1 MNEYFPK
8 LVVLR
13 RSLIATILFAMSIP
27 MACGQETAVPKKKE
41 SKPQLRI
48 FCVRSL
54 VENQKVIIASKM
66 EKGKW
71 KEHKEISLRS
81 PFITDWIE
89 ISQGVFHL
97 TKRQGETLVS
107 LGSFTISPKMKCA
120 ILVLRPRPN
129 NKSYVINLVD
139 PTQLDFRSGKALV
152 MNFSKIPAVV
162 KTGGASLKIAQPGK
176 KTVIPIT
183 AGKNRMY
190 RMLVGYKN
198 ESNDLITCYD
208 RYVSAHPKT
217 RKFILIFP
225 DLDTQL
231 RVISV
236 SEFGPFE

>member
-13 RSLIATILFAMSIP
+13 RSLIATILFAMSIS

-41 SKPQLRI
+41 SKPLLRI

-152 MNFSKIPAVV
+152 DGFDLLEERHVGV
-162 KTGGASLKIAQPGK
+162 GLAQPVEKRGQ
-176 KTVIPIT
+176 TGLDAVDVE
-183 AGKNRMY
+183 G
-190 RMLVGYKN
+190 G
-198 ESNDLITCYD
+198 DLHGRAPRD
-208 RYVSAHPKT
+208 GRRS
-217 RKFILIFP
+217 
-225 DLDTQL
+225 
-231 RVISV
+231 
-236 SEFGPFE
+236 